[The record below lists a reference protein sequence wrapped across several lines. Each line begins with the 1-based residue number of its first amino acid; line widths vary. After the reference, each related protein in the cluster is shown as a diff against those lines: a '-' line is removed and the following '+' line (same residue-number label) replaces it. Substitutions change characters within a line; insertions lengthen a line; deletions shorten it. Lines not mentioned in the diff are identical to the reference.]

1 MDSSSQQP
9 SRSSKRARTRISP
22 VTTTDTER
30 IRIEREEAF
39 EKLVMDARKHSG
51 RMKKLLLADLADPD
65 SVLHRFPSQHGNF
78 FPPPSFIGK
87 FVELE
92 ALASGMME
100 WSQKSVKQQAIVWT
114 EYAKLDGMTKIE
126 FKQSV
131 YKLEKKLHEARE
143 ALYKNRIASTT
154 NRRNNSNAGTA
165 IANATA
171 VREDVVP
178 EHGSNNDTIIQSVSW
193 VGRFSSQEDR
203 DGAADERKALAD
215 SKTNK
220 DRSSGHPAT
229 KEQLLLHTKSVKQVL
244 KEVAKSSD
252 QHIGTGLAC
261 NSMYIH
267 MQTVDWTKKKGKGSS
282 RNSASNH
289 IVHTLDNAANTSK
302 CRFVV
307 VTPSEKFAR
316 RAMNPLL
323 SGLGGSSNY
332 EMVFITDKDSAD
344 VYEGKVDDERKR
356 DR

>member
-22 VTTTDTER
+22 VTTTDTDR
-30 IRIEREEAF
+30 IRVERDEAF

-100 WSQKSVKQQAIVWT
+100 WSQKSVKQQASVWT

-143 ALYKNRIASTT
+143 ALYKNRIAST
-154 NRRNNSNAGTA
+154 NIRSNNSNAGTA
-165 IANATA
+165 IANATK

-178 EHGSNNDTIIQSVSW
+178 EHGSNNDTIIQSVAW
-193 VGRFSSQEDR
+193 VGR
-203 DGAADERKALAD
+203 
-215 SKTNK
+215 TY
-220 DRSSGHPAT
+220 H
-229 KEQLLLHTKSVKQVL
+229 
-244 KEVAKSSD
+244 
-252 QHIGTGLAC
+252 
-261 NSMYIH
+261 
-267 MQTVDWTKKKGKGSS
+267 
-282 RNSASNH
+282 
-289 IVHTLDNAANTSK
+289 
-302 CRFVV
+302 
-307 VTPSEKFAR
+307 
-316 RAMNPLL
+316 NP
-323 SGLGGSSNY
+323 
-332 EMVFITDKDSAD
+332 
-344 VYEGKVDDERKR
+344 
-356 DR
+356 